1 MVSPH
6 GDGRCAVTNC
16 EGWFSRVK
24 ACMPDRAPSGTA
36 VVTVVFHC
44 RHLTD
49 GTPKFEEAAMGE
61 SSDDK
66 SNRDRTEKASTLWRV
81 EAVVNSRWFK
91 VANGLVTLAR
101 FAQKAYEVI
110 SPLFN

>member
-1 MVSPH
+1 
-6 GDGRCAVTNC
+6 
-16 EGWFSRVK
+16 
-24 ACMPDRAPSGTA
+24 
-36 VVTVVFHC
+36 
-44 RHLTD
+44 
-49 GTPKFEEAAMGE
+49 MGE

-101 FAQKAYEVI
+101 FAKKAYEVI

>member
-1 MVSPH
+1 
-6 GDGRCAVTNC
+6 
-16 EGWFSRVK
+16 
-24 ACMPDRAPSGTA
+24 
-36 VVTVVFHC
+36 
-44 RHLTD
+44 
-49 GTPKFEEAAMGE
+49 MGE

-101 FAQKAYEVI
+101 FAKKAYEVT